1 MVHRTMAPIRHLLPR
16 ATDGGRAMTSV
27 LAPARQTDMKD
38 GMTIAAL
45 TEILLVD
52 DEAGLRETLAVYLG
66 RQGFAVTQAAGA
78 AEARGLIGA
87 RQFDLVLLDIMM
99 PGEDGLSLC
108 RYLAES
114 RRLPVIF
121 ITARGEST
129 DRIVGL
135 EIGADDYVVK
145 PFDPRELV
153 ARIRS
158 VLRRAGRAPAEASD
172 AVVYEFEGWRLDPL
186 KRRLLDPE
194 GAMVSI
200 SSAEFRLLLAFLD
213 HPRQVLDRD
222 RLLDMVQG
230 REAHLFDR
238 AVDNQISRLRR
249 KIEPDSRNPQ
259 MIQTVWGGG
268 YMLAAEVCKI
278 AARD

>member
-1 MVHRTMAPIRHLLPR
+1 
-16 ATDGGRAMTSV
+16 MT
-27 LAPARQTDMKD
+27 AEAQTR
-38 GMTIAAL
+38 L
-45 TEILLVD
+45 LLVD
-52 DEAGLRETLAVYLG
+52 DEPGLREPLADYLV
-66 RQGFAVTQAAGA
+66 RQGFAVTQAGTA
-78 AEARGLIGA
+78 AEARAELGGA
-87 RQFDLVLLDIMM
+87 PFDLALLDIMM

-108 RYLAES
+108 RHLSES
-114 RRLPVIF
+114 RQLPVIF
-121 ITARGEST
+121 ITARGEAT

-158 VLRRAGRAPAEASD
+158 VLRRAARSPSEAAEGEA
-172 AVVYEFEGWRLDPL
+172 ATVLEFEGWTLDPL
-186 KRRLLDPE
+186 KRRLTDPE
-194 GAMVSI
+194 GAVVAI
-200 SSAEFRLLLAFLD
+200 SSAEFRLLMAFLE

-249 KIEPDSRNPQ
+249 KIEVDSRNPQ
-259 MIQTVWGGG
+259 LIQTVWGGG
-268 YMLAAEVCKI
+268 YMLAAEVRRRP
-278 AARD
+278 ARG